1 MKQENHGKGIMQGKR
16 GIVMGVANDRS
27 IAWGIADAIA
37 KQGAEIAFTYQGEAL
52 QKRVAPLAE
61 SVGSDIVIPCDVS
74 SDEAIDKTFY
84 LLKEKWN
91 SIDFLVHAIA
101 YSDKEEL
108 KGEYVDTTRENF
120 YKTMDISVYS
130 FTAVAQ
136 RAAAMMPNGGSMIT
150 LTYYGAEK
158 VMPHYNVMGVAKAA
172 LESSVRYLAAD
183 LGDSKIRVNSLS
195 AGPIKTLAAS
205 GIGDFR
211 YILKWNQYNSP
222 LRRNVT
228 LDDVGGC
235 GVYLLSDLSTGVTG
249 ETHHVD
255 CGYHVVGMK
264 AIDAP
269 DMSPEK
275 KEI

>member
-1 MKQENHGKGIMQGKR
+1 MAN
-16 GIVMGVANDRS
+16 VALLWESPMIDLLPG
-27 IAWGIADAIA
+27 GIADAIA

-74 SDEAIDKTFY
+74 SDEAIDQTFN

-172 LESSVRYLAAD
+172 LCLLYTSPSPRDRIASRMPSSA
-183 LGDSKIRVNSLS
+183 
-195 AGPIKTLAAS
+195 
-205 GIGDFR
+205 
-211 YILKWNQYNSP
+211 
-222 LRRNVT
+222 
-228 LDDVGGC
+228 
-235 GVYLLSDLSTGVTG
+235 
-249 ETHHVD
+249 
-255 CGYHVVGMK
+255 
-264 AIDAP
+264 
-269 DMSPEK
+269 
-275 KEI
+275 